1 MSAENDDQKPRPD
14 DDKVGYC
21 KPPKHSQFQ
30 PGQSGNSR
38 GRPKKNHSIEAMIKR
53 ELDRRFVVTEGGREL
68 CISKREAIVKVLV
81 NRALKGETKSL
92 QLILAHLDK
101 HKEIEPFSSTEADDA
116 ELLRAFAMPIGDER
130 K

>member
-1 MSAENDDQKPRPD
+1 MSAENNDQKPRSD
-14 DDKVGYC
+14 DEKVGYC
-21 KPPKHSQFQ
+21 KPPKHRQFQ

-38 GRPKKNHSIEAMIKR
+38 GRPKKNRSLEDLLKR
-53 ELDRRFVVTEGGREL
+53 ELDRIVRITEGGREL
-68 CISKREAIVKVLV
+68 RISKREAIVKQFV
-81 NRALKGETKSL
+81 NGALKGHHKPL

-116 ELLRAFAMPIGDER
+116 ELLRAFAMPVGDEP

>member
-38 GRPKKNHSIEAMIKR
+38 GRPKKNRSLEDLLKR
-53 ELDRRFVVTEGGREL
+53 ELDR
-68 CISKREAIVKVLV
+68 IVRLH
-81 NRALKGETKSL
+81 RCRS
-92 QLILAHLDK
+92 
-101 HKEIEPFSSTEADDA
+101 
-116 ELLRAFAMPIGDER
+116 ER
-130 K
+130 HGAGQWPRR